1 MCYRPPVFCR
11 RFFCLFPCDS
21 SNIIW
26 RCRFTIDQW
35 VLSMNNREN
44 KYDHMILRA
53 EDKAINWYPGHMA
66 RAKRKLIEQLSR
78 VDVVVEL
85 CDARIPRASRNPDL
99 NELVKNKK
107 RLLVLNKADLADEA
121 QTRAWLGYFRAQGI
135 DCMSFDSAKGRA
147 KDVISRI
154 EKAASEA
161 VAKMAAKGVKKTVR
175 VMIVGVPNVGKSTF
189 TNKVNG
195 SSIAKTGDRPG
206 VTRNNQWVRI
216 TPYLELLDTPGLLWP
231 RLDDQ
236 NDARALAFVGTIN
249 DQVMDQGMLAVRLL
263 EYLMDHQQA
272 AAVQRFKIKNPELRD
287 VALLE
292 EVCRCRGWLMPGGV
306 MDTDRGSAVILDE
319 FRAGKLGR
327 ITLQNA
333 PQKPSPSPK
342 GDTSP

>member
-1 MCYRPPVFCR
+1 
-11 RFFCLFPCDS
+11 
-21 SNIIW
+21 
-26 RCRFTIDQW
+26 
-35 VLSMNNREN
+35 MNNREN

-66 RAKRKLIEQLSR
+66 RAKRKLADQLSR

-99 NELVKNKK
+99 SDLVKNKK
-107 RLLVLNKADLADEA
+107 RLLILNKADLADEA
-121 QTRAWLGYFRAQGI
+121 ATRAWLAYYRSQGV

-147 KDVISRI
+147 KNVIARI

-195 SSIAKTGDRPG
+195 ASIAKTGDRPG
-206 VTRNNQWVRI
+206 VTRSNQWVRI

-231 RLDDQ
+231 KLDNQ
-236 NDARALAFVGTIN
+236 EDARALAFVGTIN
-249 DQVMDQGMLAVRLL
+249 DQVMDQQMLAVRLL
-263 EYLMDHQQA
+263 ETMMTLKKD
-272 AAVQRFKIKNPELRD
+272 AAVARFKIKNAEATDVELLCE
-287 VALLE
+287 A
-292 EVCRCRGWLMPGGV
+292 CRGRGWLMPGGV
-306 MDTDRGSAVILDE
+306 LDTDRGSAVVLDE

-327 ITLQNA
+327 LTLQHA
-333 PQKPSPSPK
+333 PQKKPAEKKEFVPAKES
-342 GDTSP
+342 DE